1 MVLQNLFKEY
11 PQRPPSG
18 FVGREA
24 ELNLFHRTLN
34 RLSREPGCFIVN
46 ISGQAGVG
54 KTELLRQYRKRLD
67 TAEVLLALTSETEP
81 DVPTVMGKIAEQFKQ
96 QGRVLRKFSDRYHTY
111 LQCLQRLEADPE
123 KPQGLTKAVGQAA
136 TKGLVT
142 GARQIPGLG
151 VVVGMFDENTL
162 AAQGGEWLAFVAKK
176 LTNKDDVR
184 LVKSPVEE
192 LTPLFLQG
200 LHSISNK
207 HSIVLCFDAYERT
220 NSYLDKWLREVLVGE
235 QYGRTP
241 DKLLLIIAGQQELN
255 RTDWDVFRPE
265 VIRQPL
271 QPFTEQ
277 ESRDFLKHKG
287 ITEASLVTEMLELS
301 HRLPLLLNTLA
312 VQAPTSS
319 TGVVDRAEDIVD
331 RYLRWI
337 EDPQQ
342 RKLVLDAALARS
354 VNQDVIAT
362 LTTPDQAD
370 ALFDWLV
377 KQPFVSKKT
386 KTWCYE
392 SLMREMMVRHKRQR
406 TVLEW
411 VTLHEKLAQLYQ
423 QLCDIQGLDAKISQY
438 NLTWQTYQLEKLYH
452 QLCQAPQKFLQS
464 ALLEFLA
471 AFKRQ
476 PLTAHLWAD
485 TIQQAGE
492 ETGFDEL
499 IQWGEQMV
507 RGLAAYDQ
515 DTPADAIALFTVLLK
530 QKDLEP
536 EWQANVFR
544 WRGNLYGRTKQYADA
559 LADLNEAIRL
569 APQTAE
575 SYRDRGLVY
584 LLDGQY
590 AQALSDLAQAIEL
603 NPEDAK
609 ASAYQGII
617 YAAQAN
623 CRRAIENFTQAL
635 KSQPNFQAVLV
646 SRAAAYR
653 DVEDYPAA
661 LADLDRALELV
672 PGDLSAIAER
682 GKLYQAMER
691 PEDALLD
698 LNQGLTQN
706 PDNVSL
712 LFHRGIVFQQ
722 LEQYDQ
728 ALADFKRVLEL
739 EPGNSDALA
748 NRGET
753 FRRLE
758 RYEEAIADLSRVIEQ
773 HPEDAWAIGIR
784 GTAYFQFGHFEE
796 ALKDINKALNL
807 EPEKSWWYYRRAL
820 IHLQLHQ
827 IDAVRADLR
836 GAIQL
841 ETKKSQQ
848 SSQDWCSRLN
858 LALYYMAG
866 NNHKQSQS
874 IYQAASE
881 HASSAQL
888 QNALNDLE
896 ELQINLPTHPHIQA
910 VRSLLKLRIEDLR
923 KVNLVENQSLK
934 CEVYSKT
941 TGG

>member
-11 PQRPPSG
+11 PPRSPSD

-34 RLSREPGCFIVN
+34 RLFREPGCFIIN

-67 TAEVLLALTSETEP
+67 TAEVVWALTAETDP
-81 DVPTVMGKIAEQFKQ
+81 DVPAIMGKIAEQFKQ
-96 QGRVLRKFSDRYHTY
+96 QGHVLRKFSDRYHTY

-136 TKGLVT
+136 TKWLVT
-142 GARQIPGLG
+142 GARQIPVLG
-151 VVVGMFDENTL
+151 VAVGMFDENTL

-184 LVKSPVEE
+184 LVKSPLEE

-200 LHSISNK
+200 LHSLSNK
-207 HSIVLCFDAYERT
+207 HPIVLCFDAYERT
-220 NSYLDKWLREVLVGE
+220 NAYLDKWLREILVGE
-235 QYGRTP
+235 QYGKPP

-287 ITEASLVTEMLELS
+287 ITEASLVTEILELS

-312 VQAPTSS
+312 VQAPTS
-319 TGVVDRAEDIVD
+319 TTAVVDRAEDVVD

-337 EDPQQ
+337 EDPQK
-342 RKLVLDAALARS
+342 RKLVLDTALARS

-377 KQPFVSKKT
+377 KQPFVNKKT

-423 QLCDIQGLDAKISQY
+423 QLCDIQGLDAKTSQY
-438 NLTWQTYQLEKLYH
+438 NPTWQTYQLEKLYH

-476 PLTAHLWAD
+476 PLAAHLWAD
-485 TIQQAGE
+485 TIRQAGE

-507 RGLAAYDQ
+507 RGLIAYDQ
-515 DTPADAIALFTVLLK
+515 DTPTDAIALFTALLK
-530 QKDLEP
+530 QKNLEP
-536 EWQANVFR
+536 EWQAKVLH
-544 WRGNLYGRTKQYADA
+544 WRGNLYGRSKQYVDA
-559 LADLNEAIRL
+559 LADLNEAVRL
-569 APQTAE
+569 MPQTAGY
-575 SYRDRGLVY
+575 YRDRGLVY
-584 LLDGQY
+584 LFDGQY
-590 AQALSDLAQAIEL
+590 SQALSDLTQAIAL
-603 NPEDAK
+603 NPEDTK
-609 ASAYQGII
+609 ANAYRGIV
-617 YAAQAN
+617 YAAQAD
-623 CRRAIENFTQAL
+623 CPRAIEDFTHAL
-635 KSQPNFQAVLV
+635 KVQPDFQSVLV

-653 DVEDYPAA
+653 DVEDYQAA
-661 LADLDRALELV
+661 LADLNRALELV
-672 PGDLSAIAER
+672 PEDLSAIAER
-682 GKLYQAMER
+682 GKIYQAMER

-698 LNQGLTQN
+698 LNQVLTQN

-712 LFHRGIVFQQ
+712 LLGRGIVFQQ
-722 LEQYDQ
+722 LEQYGK
-728 ALADFKRVLEL
+728 ALADFNRVLEL
-739 EPGNSDALA
+739 EPDNPDALA

-784 GTAYFQFGHFEE
+784 GTAYRQFGYP
-796 ALKDINKALNL
+796 NKALEDFERAIEL
-807 EPEKSWWYYRRAL
+807 APENDWWYYSKAL
-820 IHLQLHQ
+820 CHDIHRQSNEAHSNFVQAKQL
-827 IDAVRADLR
+827 A
-836 GAIQL
+836 L
-841 ETKKSQQ
+841 EKHKENPNNWSNQ
-848 SSQDWCSRLN
+848 LN
-858 LALYYMAG
+858 LGLYFLALQEYQKAEQVYRLALEVASLTAIKISIRDIDDLFKLVISSPDG
-866 NNHKQSQS
+866 KTIQELLRHK
-874 IYQAASE
+874 IRT
-881 HASSAQL
+881 
-888 QNALNDLE
+888 N
-896 ELQINLPTHPHIQA
+896 
-910 VRSLLKLRIEDLR
+910 
-923 KVNLVENQSLK
+923 
-934 CEVYSKT
+934 C
-941 TGG
+941 